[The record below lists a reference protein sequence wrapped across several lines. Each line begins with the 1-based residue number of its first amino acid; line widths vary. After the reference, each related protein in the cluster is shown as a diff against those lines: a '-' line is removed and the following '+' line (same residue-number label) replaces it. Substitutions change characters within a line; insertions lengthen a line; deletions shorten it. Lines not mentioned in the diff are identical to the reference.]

1 MEEGKKPRLFSLQWF
16 SQTAEKAVETTISK
30 RLDKLIEQQDE
41 EALLEETNIPSV
53 QPYRNV
59 KLIND
64 VLVVVLNTGDIISKT
79 GATSNDF
86 QSVTHCIT
94 EEEIM
99 SIMSSPQVIAERKE
113 QEKEVKKMEALVQG
127 IEVLKDLDDFNV
139 REDSVY
145 LKGIERSMPQLLV
158 EKFIEVVAEASKG
171 VMGSLTID
179 IILNQNTEYTSLKKF
194 WLKCCLNPS
203 AQSSE
208 DLYEFLSKHKFKIDK
223 HGNFYCYRR
232 VVSKDNA
239 HKELVDFVSNAYT
252 KVKAVWHRNPNHYFV
267 WRGDDGEYSFSK
279 NDATQTDGINLFIGN
294 LQELYVDLP
303 NYQSNSY
310 TSAHTGEEDYRVG
323 SVISMPREEG
333 DDDNNRSCSH
343 GFHQASKAYDY
354 RGFGDTPCLTIV
366 NPIDVLA
373 VPRGESGKLR
383 VCRWFFAATLSEEE
397 QHILDNDNYDVTDLG
412 DVFEEACAENLTEYV
427 QNAFAEEVTRH
438 TFNVPE
444 LSAKQLNVIVKTLSQ
459 MKDTLDK
466 RVVSI

>member
-53 QPYRNV
+53 QPYKNV

-99 SIMSSPQVIAERKE
+99 AIMSSPQVIAERKE

-127 IEVLKDLDDFNV
+127 IEVLKNLDDFNV

-158 EKFIEVVAEASKG
+158 EKFIEVIHSINN
-171 VMGSLTID
+171 S
-179 IILNQNTEYTSLKKF
+179 TEDVIPNYDSYVDYSSLKKF
-194 WLKCCLNPS
+194 WLKCCLNPN

-208 DLYEFLSKHKFKIDK
+208 DLYKFLAKHKFKIDR
-223 HGNFYCYRR
+223 HGNFYAYRR
-232 VVSKDNA
+232 VKSLDNTN
-239 HKELVDFVSNAYT
+239 KELVEFVSNAYT

-323 SVISMPREEG
+323 SVISMPRDEG
-333 DDDNNRSCSH
+333 DDNNNISCST
-343 GFHQASKAYDY
+343 GFHCSSKAYDY
-354 RGFGDTPCLTIV
+354 TSFGNVDVLVIV
-366 NPIDVLA
+366 SPQDVLA
-373 VPRGESGKLR
+373 VPKGEDGKLR
-383 VCRWFFAATLSEEE
+383 TCRWFFATTLSYEERY
-397 QHILDNDNYDVTDLG
+397 ILDNDAYDVSDLG